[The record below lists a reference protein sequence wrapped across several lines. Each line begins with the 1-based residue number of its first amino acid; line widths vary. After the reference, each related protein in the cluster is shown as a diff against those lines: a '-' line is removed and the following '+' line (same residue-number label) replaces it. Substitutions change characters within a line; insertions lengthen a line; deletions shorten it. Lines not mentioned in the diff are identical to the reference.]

1 MDIGMS
7 IHSELSKFWRILS
20 DAEYRVFRRDYKAY
34 RRAHGKGTPAGY
46 PGLLPGQTVLDIG
59 GGRGDWT
66 AMMVDRYAVI
76 AHIFELHPQ
85 FAAKLQKRFSENE
98 AVCTHAFALG
108 KDNMEL
114 SLSHDGDASWGGVQ
128 PDATATGVVR
138 NLVEVFEELK
148 LDRIAVAKVDIEGG
162 EYELLPALIE
172 TGYIEK
178 FDRITVQ
185 FHEFGEGDRKRR
197 NDIRLA
203 LSQTHDC
210 VWCYP
215 FVWEEWHIKGLG
227 T

>member
-1 MDIGMS
+1 MS

-20 DAEYRVFRRDYKAY
+20 DAEYRAFRRDYKAY

-59 GGRGDWT
+59 GFRGDWT
-66 AMMVDRYAVI
+66 AMMVERYAVN

-114 SLSHDGDASWGGVQ
+114 SLSDDADASSVFVQ
-128 PDATATGVVR
+128 SDATTTGAVR

-148 LDRIAVAKVDIEGG
+148 LDRIGVAKINIEGG
-162 EYELLPALIE
+162 EYELLPTLIE
-172 TGYIEK
+172 TAYIEK

-185 FHEFGEGDRKRR
+185 FHEFSEGDRKRR
-197 NDIRLA
+197 DDIRLA